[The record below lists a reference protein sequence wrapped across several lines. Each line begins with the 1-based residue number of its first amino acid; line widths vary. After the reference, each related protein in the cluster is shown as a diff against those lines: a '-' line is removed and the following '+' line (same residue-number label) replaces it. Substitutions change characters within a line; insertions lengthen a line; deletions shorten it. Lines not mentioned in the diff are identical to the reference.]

1 VFTRSRLPF
10 LVASAALVLTTA
22 ACGSSKTTGVAATG
36 VGTAAPAGAGAP
48 AELKLGFFP
57 NVTHAAALIG
67 VDKGYIQAALGSVK
81 LATTQFNA
89 GPAAMEALL
98 GGGVDATYV
107 GPSPAVNT
115 FVKTHGKELRIV
127 SGASSG
133 GASLV
138 VQPGITDVAQLKGK
152 KVATPQLG
160 GTQDVAARAYFK
172 KNGLSTNQK
181 GGGDVSIVPQD
192 NAQTLDQF
200 KTKSIDAAWVPE
212 PWASR
217 LVIDGGGK
225 VLVNENDLWPNKE
238 FATTL
243 LVVRTSFLTDHPAQ
257 VKALIEA
264 NEQSIAFAK
273 SDPAG
278 AATAVNAQLKLLT
291 TKTLADAVIKSAF
304 ANLTL
309 TDDPLAATIK
319 EQANRAADLGF
330 INQPD
335 LTGIL
340 DLTILNDVRKAKNL
354 PAIDDAGLGGKK

>member
-1 VFTRSRLPF
+1 MFTRSRLPLLAVAVA
-10 LVASAALVLTTA
+10 LVASTT
-22 ACGSSKTTGVAATG
+22 ACGSSKTTGVSAGQGGPGGAAG
-36 VGTAAPAGAGAP
+36 
-48 AELKLGFFP
+48 ELKLGFFP

-67 VDKGYIQAALGSVK
+67 VDKGFIQAKLGAVK
-81 LATTQFNA
+81 LSTTQFNA

-98 GGGVDATYV
+98 GGGVNATYV

-115 FVKTHGKELRIV
+115 FVKSHGAELRIV

-133 GASLV
+133 GASLI
-138 VQPGITDVAQLKGK
+138 VQPEITDVAQLKGK

-160 GTQDVAARAYFK
+160 GTQDVAARAYLK
-172 KNGLSTNQK
+172 KNNLTTDQK

-200 KTKSIDAAWVPE
+200 RAKKIDAAWVPE

-217 LVIDGGGK
+217 LVVDGGGK
-225 VLVNENDLWPNKE
+225 VLVNERDLWPAGQ
-238 FATTL
+238 FATTV
-243 LVVRTSFLTDHPAQ
+243 LVVRTSFLTDHPDQ

-273 SDPAG
+273 SDPAA
-278 AATAVNAQLKLLT
+278 AATAVNNELKLLT
-291 TKTLADAVIKSAF
+291 TKTLPDAVLTSAF
-304 ANLTL
+304 ANLSL

-330 INQPD
+330 IKAPD

-340 DLTILNDVRKAKNL
+340 DLRILNDVRKAKNL
-354 PAIDDAGLGGKK
+354 PAIDDADLGGKK

>member
-1 VFTRSRLPF
+1 LP
-10 LVASAALVLTTA
+10 LLAVAVALIASTT
-22 ACGSSKTTGVAATG
+22 ACGSSKTG
-36 VGTAAPAGAGAP
+36 AGAAP

-67 VDKGYIQAALGSVK
+67 VEKGFIQAKLGSVK
-81 LATTQFNA
+81 LSTTQFNA

-115 FVKTHGKELRIV
+115 FVKSHGKELRIV

-138 VQPGITDVAQLKGK
+138 VQPDITDVSQLKGK

-172 KNGLSTNQK
+172 KNGLTTDQK
-181 GGGDVSIVPQD
+181 GGGDLSIVPQD
-192 NAQTLDQF
+192 NAQSLDQF
-200 KTKSIDAAWVPE
+200 KAKSIAGAWVPE

-225 VLVNENDLWPNKE
+225 VLVNENDLWPTKQ

-264 NEQSIAFAK
+264 NEQSIDFAK

-278 AATAVNAQLKLLT
+278 AATAVNSQLKALT
-291 TKTLADAVIKSAF
+291 TKTLAAAVITSAF

-319 EQANRAADLGF
+319 EQASRAADLGF
-330 INQPD
+330 IEKPD

-340 DLTILNDVRKAKNL
+340 DLTILNDVRKGKNL

>member
-1 VFTRSRLPF
+1 MFAVALA
-10 LVASAALVLTTA
+10 LVAATT
-22 ACGSSKTTGVAATG
+22 ACGSSKTTGANAGAAGPGGAVG
-36 VGTAAPAGAGAP
+36 VGAPT
-48 AELKLGFFP
+48 EVKLGFFP

-67 VDKGYIQAALGSVK
+67 VQKGFIQTKLGAVK
-81 LATTQFNA
+81 LSTTVFNA

-98 GGGVDATYV
+98 GGGVNATYV

-115 FVKTHGKELRIV
+115 FVKSHGKELRIV

-133 GASLV
+133 GASLI

-152 KVATPQLG
+152 KVATPQVG

-172 KNGLSTNQK
+172 KNNLTTDQK
-181 GGGDVSIVPQD
+181 GGGDVAIVTQD
-192 NAQTLDQF
+192 NAQSLEQF
-200 KTKSIDAAWVPE
+200 KSKAIDGAWVPE

-225 VLVNENDLWPNKE
+225 VLVNENDLWPSKQ

-243 LVVRTSFLTDHPAQ
+243 LVVRTRFLQDHPDQ

-264 NEQSIAFAK
+264 NEQSIEFAT

-278 AATAVNAQLKLLT
+278 ATTAVNAELKALT
-291 TKTLADAVIKSAF
+291 TKTLADAVITSAF

-319 EQANRAADLGF
+319 EQASRAADLGF
-330 INQPD
+330 IDKPD

-340 DLTILNDVRKAKNL
+340 DLTILNAVRKAKNL
-354 PAIDDAGLGGKK
+354 PPIDDGGLGGKK

>member
-1 VFTRSRLPF
+1 MSPRSRFPL
-10 LVASAALVLTTA
+10 LAVSAVLVLATS
-22 ACGSSKTTGVAATG
+22 ACGSSKTGGA
-36 VGTAAPAGAGAP
+36 AAPP
-48 AELKLGFFP
+48 TELKLGFFP
-57 NVTHAAALIG
+57 NVTHSAALIG
-67 VDKGYIQAALGSVK
+67 VEKGFIQAKLGAVK
-81 LATTQFNA
+81 LSTAQFNA

-98 GGGVDATYV
+98 GGGVNATYV

-115 FVKTHGKELRIV
+115 FVKSHGAELRIV

-172 KNGLSTNQK
+172 KNNLTTDQK

-192 NAQTLDQF
+192 NAQSLDQF
-200 KTKSIDAAWVPE
+200 KAKAIDAAWVPE

-225 VLVNENDLWPNKE
+225 VLVNENDLWPDKK
-238 FATTL
+238 FVTTL
-243 LVVRTSFLTDHPAQ
+243 LVVRTSFLKDHPDQ

-264 NEQSIAFAK
+264 NEQSIEFAK

-278 AATAVNAQLKLLT
+278 AAAAVNAQLKALT

-304 ANLTL
+304 ENLTL

-330 INQPD
+330 IEKPD

-340 DLTILNDVRKAKNL
+340 DLTILNDVRRAKNL